1 MPLIEVDEAAYKRA
15 EQNQAL
21 IAKIMANPEE
31 RRKFMATV
39 KAVEP
44 ERSVP
49 EIDAVAPVNAAI
61 EALTKKVDD
70 GLKAITDAADKRA
83 ADDRKAK
90 LERDWE
96 DGRAK
101 LRSMKY
107 TEEGIKKIEDM
118 MQSKGIL
125 DHTDAAIIFDKHN
138 PPATPA
144 SPVRHSPAFNFYDL
158 PTTGAEDTKKLLE
171 SKGEDS
177 GALSNLINSALA
189 EVRAAR

>member
-101 LRSMKY
+101 LRSMK
-107 TEEGIKKIEDM
+107 
-118 MQSKGIL
+118 
-125 DHTDAAIIFDKHN
+125 
-138 PPATPA
+138 
-144 SPVRHSPAFNFYDL
+144 
-158 PTTGAEDTKKLLE
+158 
-171 SKGEDS
+171 
-177 GALSNLINSALA
+177 
-189 EVRAAR
+189 